1 MEQSSSIAQREYSN
15 LSMHLN
21 VTESTK
27 TALAEILR
35 NTADWIEE
43 SSQPVTVTLTVEFEE
58 KKGKKEIT
66 K

>member
-1 MEQSSSIAQREYSN
+1 MELDSSIVQREYSN
-15 LSMHLN
+15 LSMRLN

-58 KKGKKEIT
+58 KKGKKE
-66 K
+66 KS